1 MPNKIKII
9 VNKIKNQ
16 EQSDKPKIFKNVD
29 HNLYLEL
36 IENKEKIKKD
46 LINTFYEPKQ
56 EIPQVQNDL
65 DILPEQK
72 PNVFNEKPDM
82 INLNNHFVDDK
93 YKKHDRNDEYESD
106 EYSRSSRSS
115 YSRSRGSRSS
125 YSRSSG
131 SRSRGS
137 RSSYSRSR
145 SSVKSNFSD
154 RLFDLLKDDGKNI
167 QMNNDQEMF
176 KAPTLQ
182 ELNDN
187 GKIHIEK
194 PVQDASNFDN
204 TDDEDKKR
212 ELLFKF
218 ELLKKSYKNI
228 NIPEYNIHTDITTI
242 KRSYEDTVK
251 RVTID
256 SNVESYKTYLIGGF
270 MAIEYGLGYF
280 LKFDM
285 KGFTQQQMVN
295 INSYEILLIEL
306 GEKSYVPKAKQWPVE
321 IRLIFLILFNA
332 AVFVVS
338 KMILKGTGSNLLN
351 MMNNM
356 TNSVIK
362 SPLKKRKMKGPDVE
376 IDDLPEG
383 N

>member
-125 YSRSSG
+125 Y

>member
-125 YSRSSG
+125 YSRSRG

-154 RLFDLLKDDGKNI
+154 RLFDLLRDDGKNI

>member
-125 YSRSSG
+125 YSRS
-131 SRSRGS
+131 
-137 RSSYSRSR
+137 R

-154 RLFDLLKDDGKNI
+154 RLFDLLRDDGKNI

>member
-125 YSRSSG
+125 YSRSRG

-145 SSVKSNFSD
+145 SRVKSNFSD

>member
-46 LINTFYEPKQ
+46 LVNTFYEPKQ
-56 EIPQVQNDL
+56 GIPQVQNEL
-65 DILPEQK
+65 DILPDQK

-82 INLNNHFVDDK
+82 MNLNNHFVDDK

-115 YSRSRGSRSS
+115 YSRSSYSRSRGSRSS
-125 YSRSSG
+125 Y

-228 NIPEYNIHTDITTI
+228 NIPEYNIHTDINTI

-295 INSYEILLIEL
+295 LNSYEILLIEL
-306 GEKSYVPKAKQWPVE
+306 GEKSYIPKAKQWPVE

>member
-125 YSRSSG
+125 YSRSRG